1 MYRLCTVPYRYA
13 ACKKMWFCQ
22 SPVIIQ
28 FQCDVLH
35 TEPPDG
41 YHIFICDLYN
51 SVLGYGK
58 VQGVSIVMP
67 IPDKPGKFRSTLRD
81 MFTFPA

>member
-1 MYRLCTVPYRYA
+1 MVALRENQWFYMIDG
-13 ACKKMWFCQ
+13 CKE

-28 FQCDVLH
+28 FHCDPLRV
-35 TEPPDG
+35 EPIDG
-41 YHIFICDLYN
+41 YRIFICDLYN

-58 VQGVSIVMP
+58 VQGISSVVP
-67 IPDKPGKFRSTLRD
+67 LPDKPGQFRSTLRD